1 MSRAGLLDAGDLLA
15 RLAERIPS
23 RLHPHIVVIGSIAAA
38 WAYRDVSGTHAVATK
53 DVDLLLRPAVDAVAT
68 ARELGQQLIDEG
80 WLPQFPNGIAPGTE
94 RTLDDDLPALRL
106 SPPDDQAGWFLE
118 LLAEPL
124 PDQHLR
130 RRWQRFRTGLGD
142 FGLPSFRYL
151 PVAVHAAEAT
161 AFGLRVARPAR
172 MALAHLLEHAD
183 PDRTSIS
190 SLPGTP
196 PRFVKDVGRAIAL
209 WWLAREQSALAYR
222 DWNAQWSETLE
233 ALYVGEMADLRRR
246 AAKGLRS
253 VEYALSEA
261 HRIALNSVLAPHG
274 TTLDAF
280 RRAYAGLREV
290 VDSG

>member
-1 MSRAGLLDAGDLLA
+1 MNGPGLLDAGDLLG

-38 WAYRDVSGTHAVATK
+38 WAYRDVSGTYAVATK
-53 DVDLLLRPAVDAVAT
+53 DVDLLLRPAVDAVVT

-80 WLPQFPNGIAPGTE
+80 WQPQFPNGIAPANE
-94 RTLDDDLPALRL
+94 RTPDDELPALRL
-106 SPPDDQAGWFLE
+106 SPPDDQAGWFVE

-124 PDQHLR
+124 PDQHTR
-130 RRWQRFRTGLGD
+130 KRWQRFRTGLGD

-161 AFGLRVARPAR
+161 AFGLRVAQPAR

-190 SLPGTP
+190 SLSGT
-196 PRFVKDVGRAIAL
+196 PRFVKDVGRSIAL
-209 WWLAREQSALAYR
+209 WWLAREQSAVAGR
-222 DWNAQWSETLE
+222 DWSAQWTETYE
-233 ALYVGEMADLRRR
+233 VLYPGNIADLRRR
-246 AAKGLRS
+246 AADGLRS
-253 VEYALSEA
+253 VEYVLPDA

-280 RRAYAGLREV
+280 RRAYAGLLKV
-290 VDSG
+290 VELG